1 MDLHWYA
8 ARIIGGHAYIC
19 KVLERYISEKF
30 VTPVV
35 PNIIF
40 IRCHKEDLQ
49 CDSFRKDIYGKLMF
63 YCEPG
68 TCEPSLIDDRQ
79 MRIFI
84 VVNSVKDSD
93 LLHIEASDPE
103 FFKGQKVRVIGGP
116 YKGIEGIIKRIK
128 GDRRLLVQ
136 ISGICAV
143 ATSYIHPALLESVE

>member
-8 ARIIGGHAYIC
+8 ARIIGGHAYLE
-19 KVLERYISEKF
+19 KVLERHVSEKF
-30 VTPVV
+30 ATPVI
-35 PNIIF
+35 PNLIF
-40 IRCHKEDLQ
+40 IRCTAEVLQ
-49 CDSFRKDIYGKLMF
+49 CDGFRKDVYGKLMF

-68 TCEPSLIDDRQ
+68 TREPSSIDDRQ

-84 VVNSVKDSD
+84 AVNSVKDSD
-93 LLHIEASDPE
+93 LLRIEVSDPE
-103 FFKGQKVRVIGGP
+103 FFKGQKVRVIGGL

-143 ATSYIHPALLESVE
+143 ATSYIHPALLEPVE